1 MVLLYQNL
9 RKNKMADE
17 ISELKVDVGVLK
29 TQVLTLSALCN
40 KMDQI
45 IEKLV
50 DQHDRH
56 INKVYD
62 TMNNQRKET
71 NTDVADVHGR
81 IDVVLEKLQE
91 SEIRIM
97 AEIKDLKQTM
107 SEHVEASKSQYE
119 RLNQWKWTLA
129 GGIIVVTWLISHSNF
144 DILLKILR

>member
-1 MVLLYQNL
+1 MP
-9 RKNKMADE
+9 DD
-17 ISELKVDVGVLK
+17 ISEIKVDVGVLK

-40 KMDQI
+40 KMDQV

-62 TMNNQRKET
+62 TMDNQRKET

-107 SEHVEASKSQYE
+107 GEHVEASKSQYE
-119 RLNQWKWTLA
+119 KLNQWKWSLA
-129 GGIIVVTWLISHSNF
+129 GGIIVITWLISHSNF
-144 DILLKILR
+144 DTILKALH

>member
-1 MVLLYQNL
+1 
-9 RKNKMADE
+9 MADD
-17 ISELKVDVGVLK
+17 ISEIKVDVGVLK

-40 KMDQI
+40 KMDQV

-62 TMNNQRKET
+62 TMDNQRKET

-107 SEHVEASKSQYE
+107 GEHVEASKSQYE
-119 RLNQWKWTLA
+119 KLNQWKWSLA
-129 GGIIVVTWLISHSNF
+129 GGIVVVTWLLSHSSF
-144 DILLKILR
+144 DTILKLLR

>member
-1 MVLLYQNL
+1 MPDDIL
-9 RKNKMADE
+9 E
-17 ISELKVDVGVLK
+17 IKVDVGVLK

-40 KMDQI
+40 KMDQV

-62 TMNNQRKET
+62 TMDNQRKET

-91 SEIRIM
+91 SEMRIM

-107 SEHVEASKSQYE
+107 GEHVEASKSQYE
-119 RLNQWKWTLA
+119 RLNQWKWSLA
-129 GGIIVVTWLISHSNF
+129 GGIIVVTWLLSHSNF
-144 DILLKILR
+144 DILLKALR

>member
-1 MVLLYQNL
+1 
-9 RKNKMADE
+9 MADD
-17 ISELKVDVGVLK
+17 ISEIKVDVGVLK

-40 KMDQI
+40 KMDQV

-62 TMNNQRKET
+62 TMDNQRKET

-81 IDVVLEKLQE
+81 IDTVLEKLQE
-91 SEIRIM
+91 SELRIM

-107 SEHVEASKSQYE
+107 GEHVESSKSQYE
-119 RLNQWKWTLA
+119 KLNQWKWSLA
-129 GGIIVVTWLISHSNF
+129 GGIVVVTWLLSHSSF
-144 DILLKILR
+144 DTILKLLR

>member
-1 MVLLYQNL
+1 
-9 RKNKMADE
+9 MADD
-17 ISELKVDVGVLK
+17 ISEIKVDVGVLK

-62 TMNNQRKET
+62 TMDNQRKET
-71 NTDVADVHGR
+71 NTEVADVHGR

-107 SEHVEASKSQYE
+107 SEHVESSKSQYE
-119 RLNQWKWTLA
+119 KLNQWKWSLA
-129 GGIIVVTWLISHSNF
+129 GGIVVVTWLLSHSSF
-144 DILLKILR
+144 DTILKLLR